1 MRELW
6 REIDRARAQ
15 FGFGGASANGAAAP
29 AWSIGWLA
37 ASAGSLAGRATAC
50 MSECALLASAVGWL
64 RQVPILGRLA
74 ALIPA
79 AR

>member
-37 ASAGSLAGRATAC
+37 ESAGSLAGRATAC